1 MIQCRLGRPAY
12 IEGRRHVRTSPI
24 EDLGQLVPIPHLLEW
39 HPLYRRPSDDH
50 TVVKLVSHTI
60 EIPVE
65 LAHMLHRRVLG
76 RVAFDFHQLQLHL

>member
-1 MIQCRLGRPAY
+1 MC
-12 IEGRRHVRTSPI
+12 TSPI

-65 LAHMLHRRVLG
+65 LAHMLHWRILG
-76 RVAFDFHQLQLHL
+76 RVSLDLHQLQLHL